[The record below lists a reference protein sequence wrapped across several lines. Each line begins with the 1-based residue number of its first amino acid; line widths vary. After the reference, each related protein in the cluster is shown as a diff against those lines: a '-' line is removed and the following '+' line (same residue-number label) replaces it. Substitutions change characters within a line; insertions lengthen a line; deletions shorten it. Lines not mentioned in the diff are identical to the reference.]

1 MANRVVITGMGVV
14 SPIGNDVETFWNSL
28 KENKRGF
35 GEITYFD
42 TFDAEKYADESE
54 IDGEYAELVNKKI
67 EEADKAYEESQK
79 KNYA

>member
-1 MANRVVITGMGVV
+1 MRLHILIHLMQKNM
-14 SPIGNDVETFWNSL
+14 P
-28 KENKRGF
+28 
-35 GEITYFD
+35 
-42 TFDAEKYADESE
+42 DESK